1 MYNAARVQDR
11 NKFCL
16 KRPMLESGKV
26 VTTTRR
32 SAHVL
37 IDQSEAPVRVAVSN
51 QVQGVCVG
59 DLVELSSDENSNISE
74 SSLSANSILRSI
86 YPRKNC
92 LFRSF
97 GNRRKNVCAN
107 VDLALIITAP
117 GILGNT
123 IFIDRILC
131 ACALERIPAALIIN
145 KSDVDNPD
153 ELIEIYQTLDLLLIV
168 SSAHTGEGMDQ
179 IRSLLLVPTRS
190 TVVLCGISGVGK
202 SSIVNTLMPDV
213 GRRIQAVSRKTGQGQ
228 QTTTQ
233 AEGFLLPRDSS
244 TPLLVVDTPGVQNFG
259 LSHLTEEECRHG
271 FTDIVSLSNKCEFR
285 DCKHIE
291 EVNCGILDAIS
302 NEVFSISRYES
313 YLNILQ
319 ELEQAKKFRYSI
331 HNKR

>member
-1 MYNAARVQDR
+1 MLNTGRVI
-11 NKFCL
+11 
-16 KRPMLESGKV
+16 
-26 VTTTRR
+26 TTTRR

-37 IDQSEAPVRVAVSN
+37 TERDCIPLRSAISN

-59 DLVELSSDENSNISE
+59 DIVELSPNNNPNVAEDGH
-74 SSLSANSILRSI
+74 SATSILRSI

-97 GNRRKNVCAN
+97 GTRRKNICAN

-131 ACALERIPAALIIN
+131 ACTLEQIPAVLIIN
-145 KSDVDNPD
+145 KSDIDDPD
-153 ELIEIYQTLDLLLIV
+153 ELFEIYQSLDILLII

-179 IRSLLLVPTRS
+179 IRSLLLVPTLN

-202 SSIVNTLMPDV
+202 SSIVNNLMPEI
-213 GRRIQAVSRKTGQGQ
+213 GRKIQAVSRKTGQGQ
-228 QTTTQ
+228 QTTSQ
-233 AEGFLLPRDSS
+233 AEGFLMSRNSS
-244 TPLLVVDTPGVQNFG
+244 NSLLVVDTPGVQNFG
-259 LSHLTEEECRHG
+259 LAHLTEEECRHG
-271 FTDIVSLSNKCEFR
+271 FTDIVDLSDKCEFR

-291 EVNCGILDAIS
+291 EVKCGVLDGLSSGI
-302 NEVFSISRYES
+302 FPISRYES

-319 ELEQAKKFRYSI
+319 EVEQSKKFKYPSSS
-331 HNKR
+331 KK

>member
-1 MYNAARVQDR
+1 
-11 NKFCL
+11 
-16 KRPMLESGKV
+16 MLESGRV

-37 IDQSEAPVRVAVSN
+37 IDQSHDPVRVAISN

-59 DLVELSSDENSNISE
+59 DLVELNSDDNSVAFRSD
-74 SSLSANSILRSI
+74 LTPTSILRSI

-131 ACALERIPAALIIN
+131 ACALENIPAVLIIN
-145 KSDVDNPD
+145 KSDVDDPD
-153 ELIEIYQTLDLLLIV
+153 ELLNIYQTLNMLLIV

-179 IRSLLLVPTRS
+179 IRSLLLVPTLS

-202 SSIVNTLMPDV
+202 SSIVNNLMPDV

-233 AEGFLLPRDSS
+233 AEGFLFSRDSS
-244 TPLLVVDTPGVQNFG
+244 NPLLVVDTPGVQNFG

-271 FTDIVSLSNKCEFR
+271 FTDIVNLSSKCEFR

-302 NEVFSISRYES
+302 TGVFPISRYES
-313 YLNILQ
+313 YLNIIQ
-319 ELEQAKKFRYSI
+319 ELEQAKKYKYSI
-331 HNKR
+331 NTKR